1 MPTPLRRAFGWPVRD
16 VCFSIFLV
24 AVVLSLVRARDLPS
38 FALGLGEADLS
49 VGPVDVALGATAVLA
64 AWRMRTRRSLPSP
77 GLVLAAA
84 AFALLVFATAIPNG
98 ADALTSAGRLA
109 ELFALT
115 LGGAILLDSRE
126 RLSAF
131 LTLIVGFC
139 VVAVTWGAVGF
150 VTGGGGRQG
159 SFMGEHDLAALGTL
173 SLSVGLA
180 GLYARSGRRLRVA
193 IAIGAGSFAIALG
206 ASLASLLGLY
216 LTAGVLLALALAR
229 RALRRGALLVT
240 LGVVIAVT
248 GATLTLRSGELGFI
262 QEWFGPEPEQPGQ
275 YAASWSQ
282 RLIFAYVGGRVFLD
296 RPVLGTGWHGELPP
310 EDYARYLP
318 DARARFPDQPERY
331 FGDLVGTFIPQQTYD
346 QILVELGLV
355 GGLLFLLIALLAGR
369 IASQVG
375 LRASPAEIALVPAG
389 WVAGMAGALAGAA
402 LFGGSPL
409 ASLFWLTLGVVAA
422 TPRIVVEP
430 PS

>member
-16 VCFSIFLV
+16 VSFSIFLV
-24 AVVLSLVRARDLPS
+24 AVVLSLLRARDLPS

-180 GLYARSGRRLRVA
+180 GLYARSGRRLRVP

-216 LTAGVLLALALAR
+216 LTAGILLALALAR
-229 RALRRGALLVT
+229 RALRSGALLVT

-318 DARARFPDQPERY
+318 DARARFPDQPEPY

-375 LRASPAEIALVPAG
+375 LRASPAEHALVPAG

-409 ASLFWLTLGVVAA
+409 ASLFWLTLGVVAG